1 MNETAAAPL
10 SGAPTAGRLLR
21 EARERQGLHIVAL
34 AAMIKV
40 APKKLEML
48 EADRLDALPD
58 ATFARAL
65 AQTVCRALKV
75 DAAPVLALL
84 PVSGHRLEQ
93 VGRSLNTPF
102 RERPGTLGQRDGPAF
117 AASPA
122 FWITGLILLAAVT
135 VYLLPAGMLRVGA
148 NRTPAASAATTAP
161 KELPG
166 MPPDT
171 VVLPDPAPTVGGSP
185 QASNSTARVQETSEA
200 ASAALAAPADVAAAA
215 ATPATANAGILE
227 VHTSGN
233 SWVEVIDARG
243 QALIS
248 RLMQAGETVGVD
260 GPPPL
265 RVRIGNAAA
274 TRLVFRGQPTELA
287 AFTRDNVARL
297 DLK

>member
-1 MNETAAAPL
+1 MTEASLPAASAT
-10 SGAPTAGRLLR
+10 TAGRLLR

-34 AAMIKV
+34 SALIKV

-65 AQTVCRALKV
+65 AQTVCRALKI
-75 DAAPVLALL
+75 DSGPVLALL
-84 PVSGHRLEQ
+84 PTSGHRLEQ
-93 VGRSLNTPF
+93 VGRSLNAPF
-102 RERPGTLGQRDGPAF
+102 RERPGLVAQRDGPAF
-117 AASPA
+117 STSPA

-135 VYLLPAGMLRVGA
+135 VYLLPAGLVRMGTGRLQ
-148 NRTPAASAATTAP
+148 AASAPDARL

-166 MPPDT
+166 MPPEAAASIPN
-171 VVLPDPAPTVGGSP
+171 VEPVAAGGALPVAIAPGGVAP
-185 QASNSTARVQETSEA
+185 LGDA
-200 ASAALAAPADVAAAA
+200 ASAAAPAAALGASGA
-215 ATPATANAGILE
+215 SGDTASAGILE
-227 VHTSGN
+227 VHTSES

-243 QALIS
+243 QSLLA
-248 RLMQAGETVGVD
+248 RLMQAGETVGLD
-260 GPPPL
+260 GAPPL

-274 TRLVFRGQPTELA
+274 TRVIFRGQPTELA

>member
-1 MNETAAAPL
+1 MSEEARPPAPA
-10 SGAPTAGRLLR
+10 GATAGRLLR
-21 EARERQGLHIVAL
+21 EARERQGLHIVSL

-65 AQTVCRALKV
+65 AQTVCRALKI

-93 VGRSLNTPF
+93 VGRTLNTPF
-102 RERPGTLGQRDGPAF
+102 RERPGALVQREGPSWAG
-117 AASPA
+117 SPA

-135 VYLLPAGMLRVGA
+135 VYLLPAGLIRIGA
-148 NRTPAASAATTAP
+148 TRLQAASAPDPRTNEVPGMPPEAAASTPGLAPAASASLLQGGTGSVTSPTT
-161 KELPG
+161 
-166 MPPDT
+166 
-171 VVLPDPAPTVGGSP
+171 
-185 QASNSTARVQETSEA
+185 EA
-200 ASAALAAPADVAAAA
+200 ASTLAAAA
-215 ATPATANAGILE
+215 ESAASVPVAEPGGMLE
-227 VHTSGN
+227 VHTTGS

-243 QALIS
+243 QPLIS
-248 RLMQAGETVGVD
+248 RLMQAGETIGVD
-260 GPPPL
+260 GALPF

-274 TRLVFRGQPTELA
+274 TRVVFRGQPTELA